1 MNAKTLITE
10 ICNAINSLNEKTSN
24 LIEIINTIDFQ
35 LCNDFDNE
43 VLIYVSTYFNDIL
56 YMKQTDCKIL
66 NAVRKKLIY
75 II

>member
-1 MNAKTLITE
+1 MNEKTLITE
-10 ICNAINSLNEKTSN
+10 ICNTINSLEKTSN
-24 LIEIINTIDFQ
+24 LIEIINAIDFQ